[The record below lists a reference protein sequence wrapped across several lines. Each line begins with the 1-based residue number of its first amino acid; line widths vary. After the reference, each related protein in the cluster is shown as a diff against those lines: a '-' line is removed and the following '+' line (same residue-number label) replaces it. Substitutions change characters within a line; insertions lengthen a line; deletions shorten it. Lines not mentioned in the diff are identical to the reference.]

1 MSSVFSK
8 FETCSNYCKQT
19 RFVVTDGSDE
29 EEPVDDQAAE
39 GEGNNSMETALGLKG
54 PRAETETERRIRLG
68 EMTPFGTRLKD
79 ASLPA
84 SASSV
89 PRPSL
94 QGSDGLTD
102 FERYLADQTQKSQKK
117 GGSSKS
123 GGTVVP
129 SVKVEK
135 GNEKSV
141 SHTTERKSELK
152 RKHHDD
158 SKSTKSSALGKSSAS
173 KQKVRQDRGQ
183 GSRSME
189 EEADS
194 DGSEYEPDDED
205 EEDSFSDENDDESS
219 VKERKRLKTVTKG
232 KRRMRDLSSS
242 DGDSDGDDRRKKA
255 IVKKRMKRTEGDDGV
270 LANYQDRIRL
280 ALGSKFCRFSSKS
293 NARLKVELK
302 L

>member
-1 MSSVFSK
+1 M
-8 FETCSNYCKQT
+8 
-19 RFVVTDGSDE
+19 RFVITDGSDE
-29 EEPVDDQAAE
+29 EELEDDQAAE
-39 GEGNNSMETALGLKG
+39 GKGNNSMETALGLKG
-54 PRAETETERRIRLG
+54 PRTETETERRIRLG

-79 ASLPA
+79 ASLLT

-89 PRPSL
+89 PRPSQ

-102 FERYLADQTQKSQKK
+102 FERYLADQAQKSQKK

-123 GGTVVP
+123 ESAAVP
-129 SVKVEK
+129 PVNVEK

-141 SHTTERKSELK
+141 SHTTEGKSELK
-152 RKHHDD
+152 RKHRDD
-158 SKSTKSSALGKSSAS
+158 AKSTKSSAVGKSSAS
-173 KQKVRQDRGQ
+173 KQKVRQGRGQ

-189 EEADS
+189 VEADS

-205 EEDSFSDENDDESS
+205 EEDSFSDDNDDESG

-242 DGDSDGDDRRKKA
+242 DGDSDEDDRRKKA

-280 ALGSKFCRFSSKS
+280 AMGSDVCKFFTKGS
-293 NARLKVELK
+293 ARLKVGIK
-302 L
+302 IIRVYIHV